1 MHTYSGPAPRL
12 FPPPVFNHLQ
22 HANTVRKDLE
32 DLVTCVD
39 IRKTDSR
46 HTGMVADTQGW
57 W

>member
-1 MHTYSGPAPRL
+1 MHIHSGPAPRL

-39 IRKTDSR
+39 IRKIDSR
-46 HTGMVADTQGW
+46 HTGMVVDTRGW
-57 W
+57 R